1 MATLTIRK
9 SDGADAGQLEV
20 QDAIFGVEPNENC
33 IRTAVA
39 GLLNARRAGTHA
51 TKTRGLVRGGGRKPW
66 KQKGTGRARQ
76 GSIRA
81 TQWRGGAIAF
91 GPSPRDYTQSIN
103 KKVRR
108 QAIRSVLSDIMRDGK
123 LVVVENFGLMAPK
136 TRDLV
141 GLLDRLGIRG
151 TALIVTEKTDPTL
164 ALAARNLAWAKAI
177 NAQNINAYD
186 LLFHDW
192 VVMTPEVVKW
202 VEATFA

>member
-9 SDGADAGQLEV
+9 SDGASAGQLEV
-20 QDAIFGVEPNENC
+20 QDAIFGVEPNEHC
-33 IRTAVA
+33 IRAAVA
-39 GLLNARRAGTHA
+39 GYLNAQRAGTHA

-81 TQWRGGAIAF
+81 IQWRGGAIAF
-91 GPSPRDYTQSIN
+91 GPQPRDYTQAIN

-108 QAIRSVLSDIMRDGK
+108 QAIRSILSDIARDGK
-123 LVVVENFGLMAPK
+123 LVVVENFGLTAPK
-136 TRDLV
+136 TRDLT
-141 GLLDRLGIRG
+141 GLLDRLGVRG
-151 TALIVTEKTDPTL
+151 TALIVAEKTDAML
-164 ALAARNLAWAKAI
+164 ALAARNLPWAKAI
-177 NAQNINAYD
+177 NAQNINVYD

-192 VVMTPEVVKW
+192 VVTTPEVVKW